1 MHWKLNFFVFAANLI
16 VAGLLFFIFSPAFGL
31 LNVINH
37 VFYVGLFYLII
48 FIAAFVMRG
57 GFFDAITHSFRKVA
71 HRLAPSRP
79 STQGWEQRLAPS
91 EVIQTSFFRV
101 LFTQTTALIILDL
114 LLLAVYY
121 AAN

>member
-1 MHWKLNFFVFAANLI
+1 MHWKLNLFVFAANLI
-16 VAGLLFFIFSPAFGL
+16 AAGLLLFIFSPDFGL
-31 LNVINH
+31 LNMINY

-57 GFFDAITHSFRKVA
+57 GCFYAITHSFRKVA

-91 EVIQTSFFRV
+91 EVVQASFFRV
-101 LFTQTTALIILDL
+101 LFIQTISLIGLDL

-121 AAN
+121 TAN

>member
-1 MHWKLNFFVFAANLI
+1 MHWKLNLFVFAANLI
-16 VAGLLFFIFSPAFGL
+16 AAGLLLFIFSPAFGL
-31 LNVINH
+31 LNMINY

-79 STQGWEQRLAPS
+79 SNQGWEQRLAPS

-101 LFTQTTALIILDL
+101 LFFQTVSLIVLDL

>member
-1 MHWKLNFFVFAANLI
+1 MHWKLNLLVFAANLI
-16 VAGLLFFIFSPAFGL
+16 AAGLLLFIFSPDFGL
-31 LNVINH
+31 LNVINY

-91 EVIQTSFFRV
+91 EVVQTSFFRV
-101 LFTQTTALIILDL
+101 LFFQTISLIVLDL

>member
-1 MHWKLNFFVFAANLI
+1 MHWKLNFFVFTANLI
-16 VAGLLFFIFSPAFGL
+16 AAGLLFFIFSPAFGL
-31 LNVINH
+31 LNVINY

-91 EVIQTSFFRV
+91 EVIQTSIFRV

-114 LLLAVYY
+114 LLLALYY

>member
-1 MHWKLNFFVFAANLI
+1 MHWKLNLFVFATNLI
-16 VAGLLFFIFSPAFGL
+16 AAGLLLFIFSPDFGL
-31 LNVINH
+31 LNVINY

-91 EVIQTSFFRV
+91 EVVQASFFRV
-101 LFTQTTALIILDL
+101 LFFQTISLIVLDL

-121 AAN
+121 SAN

>member
-1 MHWKLNFFVFAANLI
+1 MHWKLNFSVFTANLI
-16 VAGLLFFIFSPAFGL
+16 AAGLLLFIFSPAFGL
-31 LNVINH
+31 LNMINY
-37 VFYVGLFYLII
+37 VFYVGLFYLIV

-91 EVIQTSFFRV
+91 EVVQTSFFRV
-101 LFTQTTALIILDL
+101 LFIQTTSLIGLDL

-121 AAN
+121 AVN